1 MASITTKLLSLAATI
16 SALSA
21 QGFVVVPAAYATND
35 ASAYEWIAGAT
46 DEQRQQ
52 TLIGASHLPASMLN
66 RPIVAIEM
74 RRSVFADAFVA
85 GSVNLT
91 VTLSISPSNPLT
103 PSNVFAT
110 NVGSNPQQVFQGTVA
125 IPASPATG
133 PTQTT
138 VAWTSNNTV
147 RIDLTT
153 PFVYTGG
160 TLCVD
165 ITGAPITGQ
174 TTWWMAD
181 AVEEVIPG
189 TSAVD
194 IGAGCGIYGGPQRR
208 WSTVHARS
216 LAPGGQGVFRAEGT
230 PFGIGLAMFGLP
242 STATTQLPFIGP
254 GCSTNL
260 DMATGIITAL
270 PALFEPEVHPDLQG
284 VATAE
289 VLFAVP
295 ASGSLFGIG
304 LATQWFDWPQWAVS
318 NTIDWKIGSAISS
331 LDMALIEG
339 HPLDATGNVTNYL
352 AHVMRFEVQ

>member
-1 MASITTKLLSLAATI
+1 MTIIQTKLLSLAATI

-35 ASAYEWIAGAT
+35 AFSYEWIAGAT

-66 RPIVAIEM
+66 RPIVAIEL
-74 RRSVFADAFVA
+74 RRSAIAEPLLA
-85 GSVNLT
+85 GSMNLT
-91 VTLSISPSNPLT
+91 IRLSISPSNPLT

-110 NVGSNPQQVFQGTVA
+110 NVGSNPVQVFQGTVA
-125 IPASPATG
+125 LPASPATG

-138 VAWTSNNTV
+138 VAWTANNILRV
-147 RIDLTT
+147 DLTT

-165 ITGAPITGQ
+165 ITGAPISGQ
-174 TTWWMAD
+174 KTWWMAD
-181 AVEEVIPG
+181 AVEQVIPG
-189 TSAVD
+189 TSAID
-194 IGAGCGIYGGPQRR
+194 IGTGCGMYGSPQRR

-242 STATTQLPFIGP
+242 STQTTQLPFVGP

-260 DMATGIITAL
+260 DMGTGIISAL
-270 PALFEPEVHPDLQG
+270 PAIFEPEVNPALPG

-295 ASGSLFGIG
+295 TTSSLFGIG
-304 LATQWFDWPQWAVS
+304 LATQWFDWPQWATS
-318 NTIDWKIGSAISS
+318 NTIDWKIGGAISS

-339 HPLDATGNVTNYL
+339 HPLDPTGNVTNYL
-352 AHVMRFEVQ
+352 AHVFRFEVQ